1 MKIHIIHMNINNF
14 VLILFEK
21 IILIVIILSLLG
33 CSMNN
38 QINKKSEK
46 INKVEFKINK
56 TNKVT
61 FNND

>member
-1 MKIHIIHMNINNF
+1 MNLNNF
-14 VLILFEK
+14 VLILYEK

-33 CSMNN
+33 CRMNS

>member
-1 MKIHIIHMNINNF
+1 MNINNF

-21 IILIVIILSLLG
+21 LILIVIILSLLG
-33 CSMNN
+33 CRMNS

>member
-1 MKIHIIHMNINNF
+1 MKINNF

-21 IILIVIILSLLG
+21 IILIVIMLSLLG

-46 INKVEFKINK
+46 INKVEFKIKK

-61 FNND
+61 LNND

>member
-1 MKIHIIHMNINNF
+1 MNINNF

-21 IILIVIILSLLG
+21 IILIVIMLSLLG

-61 FNND
+61 LNND